1 MKNLIVHKPL
11 VATALLLLCG
21 IPLIAS
27 ATMSPDT
34 NERTTT
40 VSTADLNLLD
50 EQGVTELYRR
60 LQRASHNVCGSTS
73 IITAGSLKQR
83 QLNQQCYRETL
94 KDAVQISGNAKLTQ
108 FHADSKRQS

>member
-1 MKNLIVHKPL
+1 MKNLIVHKPR

-34 NERTTT
+34 NKRTTT

-60 LQRASHNVCGSTS
+60 LQRASHNVCGATDFV
-73 IITAGSLKQR
+73 TAGSLKQR

-94 KDAVQISGNAKLTQ
+94 KDAVQTFSNAKLTQ
-108 FHADSKRQS
+108 LHADSKRQS